1 MLSSAVLE
9 CCVSF
14 YCTAKRI
21 SPVYTVYPLPV
32 GPASR
37 SGHHRAPSRV
47 PVWYSMSA
55 SVTHFIR
62 SISSTYVSVSISQ
75 FLTPPL
81 HLFSTSVSLFPLCK
95 WVHLHHFSRC
105 HMYALNMVFVNIQ
118 HLFYTSV
125 SLFLLC
131 KQDDLF
137 HFSKCHTYV
146 LIYDIFLFRMAFL
159 VELGW
164 SYYYQTDFVN
174 QKSCFLTKIN
184 PKIGCTDFIKL
195 KCPHYYVNVKG

>member
-1 MLSSAVLE
+1 MLVSIVQQNESAL
-9 CCVSF
+9 
-14 YCTAKRI
+14 CTLYI
-21 SPVYTVYPLPV
+21 PSLLDLPPVQVTT
-32 GPASR
+32 
-37 SGHHRAPSRV
+37 GHQV
-47 PVWYSMSA
+47 EFPVWYSMSA

-62 SISSTYVSVSISQ
+62 SISSAYVSVSISQ

-146 LIYDIFLFRMAFL
+146 LIYDICFSLQNGIFSWAGLVLLLSNWLHKPKKLFPD
-159 VELGW
+159 
-164 SYYYQTDFVN
+164 QN
-174 QKSCFLTKIN
+174 
-184 PKIGCTDFIKL
+184 
-195 KCPHYYVNVKG
+195 